1 MPAAALS
8 KKRGKKMQ
16 TEETGTPDSAAANIV
31 SMDGY
36 GSRRKKQIERQRGR
50 IRTADDRFASLDTKS
65 QSEILLHMIGYMEA
79 SKDLILAGR
88 RVRPNEISI
97 IFEVMEN
104 TINEASPLGNSIAN
118 R

>member
-1 MPAAALS
+1 
-8 KKRGKKMQ
+8 MQ
-16 TEETGTPDSAAANIV
+16 TEDTGAPNSTAANVV

-36 GSRRKKQIERQRGR
+36 GSRRKKQMERQRR

-65 QSEILLHMIGYMEA
+65 QRAILLHMIGYMEA

-88 RVRPNEISI
+88 RVRPNEISR

-104 TINEASPLGNSIAN
+104 TINEAWNGGMI
-118 R
+118 